1 MREVGRVDR
10 CQKIPKVQAHRLK
23 LLFQSFGDWWLLLAI
38 QWISEELNCG
48 MRKENLPETQR
59 LQSKAVAYQ
68 CIFACWPLH
77 ILTPH
82 QGFWVI
88 AFDLR
93 WSNKTSLTLV
103 QWYSTRVKWVKMV
116 CFTWYVQCFCL
127 SGCKARKAKMTKILF
142 FIQKHDVSVQV
153 QENIH
158 WHSMTCLCKCKRTS
172 TGIAWRVCASAREHP
187 LA

>member
-77 ILTPH
+77 VLTPH

-103 QWYSTRVKWVKMV
+103 QWYNGTVPGWNGSKWCVSPGMYSVFVYHVAKPGKPK
-116 CFTWYVQCFCL
+116 W
-127 SGCKARKAKMTKILF
+127 RKYF
-142 FIQKHDVSVQV
+142 SSSR
-153 QENIH
+153 
-158 WHSMTCLCKCKRTS
+158 SMTCLCKCKRAS